1 MAALVVPQAAV
12 LRLIWT
18 LGGVQS
24 AINVYGVVNAGNIAI
39 TQAIANTLGTAIK
52 SAVTSSALVSKL
64 HTSYA
69 LASVGIRDIR
79 SANQP
84 EFLDSGGPVAGTAV
98 QGLLPPQTAL
108 VITERTAQ
116 AGKRFRGRTYLG
128 GFDMS
133 VNSTAGA
140 AGAPTSTA
148 AVAFVTAIKSALVAS
163 SLDLGVLSRPNPAAQ
178 PAIAGGV
185 TVVTLIQARDN
196 VWDTQRR
203 RAIPGV

>member
-1 MAALVVPQAAV
+1 M
-12 LRLIWT
+12 LRTIWT
-18 LGGVQS
+18 TGGVQS
-24 AINVYGVVNAGNIAI
+24 AISVYGVVNAGNIAI
-39 TQAIANTLGTAIK
+39 TQAITNTIGAAIK
-52 SAVTSSALVSKL
+52 AAVTSSALVSRL
-64 HTSYA
+64 HTSFA
-69 LASVGIRDIR
+69 LATVGLRDIR

-98 QGLLPPQTAL
+98 QGLLPPQTCL

-116 AGKRFRGRTYLG
+116 AGKRFRGRTYLS

-133 VNSTAGA
+133 VNGVTGA
-140 AGAPTSTA
+140 AGAPTTTS

-163 SLDLGVLSRPNPAAQ
+163 SLDLGVLSRPNPAAA
-178 PAIAGGV
+178 PPNAGGI
-185 TVVTLIQARDN
+185 TVVTLIQARDS